1 MNESFWMET
10 SEPTAYPA
18 LDRDAEVD
26 VAVVGA
32 GIAGL
37 STAWELLGTG
47 RSVAVVEAGRIAA
60 GVTGYT
66 TAKVTA
72 LHTLIYQRL
81 TKSFGEPAARL
92 YAASQQDA
100 LGRIAQI
107 VDELGIDCQLEQC
120 PAYTYAE
127 SADGVAA
134 IRREVDAAV
143 AAGLP
148 AQFVTETDLPFPV
161 AGAVRVEQQAQF
173 HPRRYLLGLAR
184 AITERGGMIYENS
197 RVVNLNEGR
206 APVLTVESGARLTAA
221 DVVVATHYPV
231 FDRSLLFPRLT
242 PHRELVV
249 AASIPEDQA
258 PQGCYITPQGTT
270 RSVRT
275 APLPDGQRLLIV
287 TGEKFTPGQ
296 GGVRRRFDVLTDW
309 TSRHFPAAEI
319 RYHWAAQDN
328 STTDDLPFIGRLH
341 PLSTHAYVATGF
353 NSWGM
358 SNGVVA
364 ARVLTGR
371 ITGDRLPWTD
381 LYEPTRIHPIT
392 EAVPFVRA
400 QTEVAKH
407 FVGDRLRT
415 VRTGS
420 VADIAPSTG
429 AVLRVAGSPCA
440 VYRDEDGELHAV
452 SATCTHLGC
461 LVAFNDAERTWECP
475 CHGSRFTV
483 DGAVVQGPATR
494 PLEREQID

>member
-1 MNESFWMET
+1 MDT

-18 LDRDAEVD
+18 LDRDTRVD
-26 VAVVGA
+26 VAVIGG

-37 STAWELLGTG
+37 STAWELMGTG

-66 TAKVTA
+66 TAKVTS
-72 LHTLIYQRL
+72 LHTLVYQRL
-81 TKSFGEPAARL
+81 AGSLGESAARL

-100 LGRIAQI
+100 LGHIGQI
-107 VDELGIDCQLEQC
+107 VGELGIDCQLEQC
-120 PAYTYAE
+120 PAYTYSE
-127 SADGVAA
+127 TSDGADAM
-134 IRREVDAAV
+134 RREVDAAV

-148 AQFVTETDLPFPV
+148 AQFVTETGLPFPV
-161 AGAVRVEQQAQF
+161 TGAVRLEQQAQF
-173 HPRRYLLGLAR
+173 HPRRYLLALAR
-184 AITERGGMIYENS
+184 AITERGGTIYENS
-197 RVVNLNEGR
+197 RVTNLSEGR

-231 FDRSLLFPRLT
+231 FDRSLLFARLT
-242 PHRELVV
+242 PHREMVV

-258 PQGCYITPQGTT
+258 PHGCYITPEGNT

-275 APLPDGQRLLIV
+275 APLDDGQRLLIV
-287 TGEKFTPGQ
+287 TGEKFTPGE
-296 GGVRRRFDVLTDW
+296 GEVRSRFDALSAW
-309 TSRHFPAAEI
+309 TTRHFPAAEI
-319 RYHWAAQDN
+319 RYRWAAQDN

-381 LYEPTRIHPIT
+381 LYDPTRVHPVT

-400 QTEVAKH
+400 QTKVAKH

-429 AVLRVAGSPCA
+429 AVVRVSGSPCA
-440 VYRDEDGELHAV
+440 VYRDEDGDVHAV

-483 DGAVVQGPATR
+483 DGAVIQGPATR
-494 PLEREQID
+494 PLERKQID

>member
-1 MNESFWMET
+1 MNESFWMDT

-18 LDRDAEVD
+18 LDRDTRVD
-26 VAVVGA
+26 VAVIGG

-37 STAWELLGTG
+37 STAWELMGTG

-66 TAKVTA
+66 TAKVTS
-72 LHTLIYQRL
+72 LHTLVYQRL
-81 TKSFGEPAARL
+81 AGSLGETAARL

-100 LGRIAQI
+100 LGHIGQI

-120 PAYTYAE
+120 PAYTYSE
-127 SADGVAA
+127 TSDGADAM
-134 IRREVDAAV
+134 RREVDAAV

-148 AQFVTETDLPFPV
+148 AQFVTETGLPFPV
-161 AGAVRVEQQAQF
+161 TGAVRLEQQAQF
-173 HPRRYLLGLAR
+173 HPRRYLLALAR
-184 AITERGGMIYENS
+184 AITERGGTIYENS
-197 RVVNLNEGR
+197 RVTNLNEGR

-231 FDRSLLFPRLT
+231 FDRSLLFARLT

-249 AASIPEDQA
+249 AASIPADQA
-258 PQGCYITPQGTT
+258 PHGCYITPEGNT

-275 APLPDGQRLLIV
+275 APLDDGQRLLIV
-287 TGEKFTPGQ
+287 TGEKFTPGE
-296 GGVRRRFDVLTDW
+296 GEVRSRFDALSAW
-309 TSRHFPAAEI
+309 TTRHFPAAEI
-319 RYHWAAQDN
+319 RYRWAAQDN

-381 LYEPTRIHPIT
+381 LYDPTRVHPVT

-400 QTEVAKH
+400 QTKVAKH

-420 VADIAPSTG
+420 VADIA
-429 AVLRVAGSPCA
+429 
-440 VYRDEDGELHAV
+440 
-452 SATCTHLGC
+452 
-461 LVAFNDAERTWECP
+461 
-475 CHGSRFTV
+475 
-483 DGAVVQGPATR
+483 
-494 PLEREQID
+494 